1 MPVLETNESGKT
13 TDARINMEPPGRA
26 FIVPS
31 EASPVILWYP
41 IVRPSVERGGQGC
54 YYCKYSNNNK

>member
-13 TDARINMEPPGRA
+13 TDARINMEPPGG
-26 FIVPS
+26 
-31 EASPVILWYP
+31 
-41 IVRPSVERGGQGC
+41 PSVERGGQGC